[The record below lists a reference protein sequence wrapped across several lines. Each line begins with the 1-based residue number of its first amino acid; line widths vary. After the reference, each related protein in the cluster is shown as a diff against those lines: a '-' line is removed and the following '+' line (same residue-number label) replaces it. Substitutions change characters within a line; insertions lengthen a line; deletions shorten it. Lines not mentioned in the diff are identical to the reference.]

1 MSDQEEI
8 YTKNS
13 IIITNSIEGYKKLHK
28 SIQEFCGVT
37 KNSNVCIGLES
48 TGFYHLNIVS
58 YLLQLDY
65 KLMLINPLL
74 PNMYKKSKRIH
85 TAKNDN
91 IDSKYICKDLQN
103 HETVFKTYTLISYH
117 TEALKALSR
126 ERFSLVNELRL
137 DKINIYKLVTQ
148 IFLEF

>member
-1 MSDQEEI
+1 
-8 YTKNS
+8 
-13 IIITNSIEGYKKLHK
+13 
-28 SIQEFCGVT
+28 
-37 KNSNVCIGLES
+37 
-48 TGFYHLNIVS
+48 
-58 YLLQLDY
+58 
-65 KLMLINPLL
+65 
-74 PNMYKKSKRIH
+74 MYKKSKRIH